1 MDGLLFFC
9 PAKENTIISK
19 EQVGNRGAFVAT
31 DMPFIWLEVWR
42 WVIRLDRTSAHMM
55 KR

>member
-1 MDGLLFFC
+1 MASSFFALQKKILSS
-9 PAKENTIISK
+9 AKNKWEI
-19 EQVGNRGAFVAT
+19 GGAFVAT
-31 DMPFIWLEVWR
+31 DIPFIWLEVWR